1 MTPIKAPIMIL
12 GDAGFDKTKALAAAA
27 LDYHR
32 GAPEGGIT
40 LFVSDRMNP
49 VHMAQSVGFFSP
61 DDLPRHFYFCTL
73 EHAPAIADYFPQG
86 GASLFLDFAEMT
98 TLMQAPEGIDIAF
111 HGERHAEFAAIL
123 EKGAL
128 KGITALN

>member
-12 GDAGFDKTKALAAAA
+12 GDAGFGKSKALAAAA

-32 GAPEGGIT
+32 GAFEGGIT

-49 VHMAQSVGFFSP
+49 VQMAQAMGFFSP
-61 DDLPRHFYFCTL
+61 DQVPRHFYFCPL
-73 EHAPAIADYFPQG
+73 ANAVAIADYFSQANVSLFIDCAEMAILRPTPQG
-86 GASLFLDFAEMT
+86 FYVAFQGEGQSDIASL
-98 TLMQAPEGIDIAF
+98 
-111 HGERHAEFAAIL
+111 L
-123 EKGAL
+123 EKGVL